1 MFRKSDV
8 NSHRSSGV
16 LLYRDISVEKVGCAY
31 TRLDV
36 KL

>member
-8 NSHRSSGV
+8 NSHRCLGG
-16 LLYRDISVEKVGCAY
+16 LLSCDISVEKVGCAY
-31 TRLDV
+31 ARLDI